1 MGLKKRKRLKKTVI
15 NEYDQNPAKNIQKK
29 YRRKK
34 RKRRMRLLML
44 SLIIIGICYYFSS
57 PNSRL
62 NEITITGNQYV
73 NSNLGY
79 ASAKDIR
86 SLIEH
91 IQNTVKTQ
99 FGIELYTEVR
109 FMNWD

>member
-62 NEITITGNQYV
+62 NEIT
-73 NSNLGY
+73 
-79 ASAKDIR
+79 
-86 SLIEH
+86 
-91 IQNTVKTQ
+91 
-99 FGIELYTEVR
+99 
-109 FMNWD
+109 